1 VSDSSPIPP
10 HRIQWHEGLLLGPQH
25 LQQESGRVDALVAWH
40 TQLANPYAWGVRDLR
55 IDEALLATGVLRIE
69 RLDAVMPD
77 GMAVQHP
84 PGAGGSFDLEID
96 LRAMVELFEAGDV
109 EVFLTLG
116 HARSLHDPQASRF
129 APMPGAL
136 VEDEVSDAL
145 PVDIA
150 RMRPNLALAAGR
162 VPPSVYAHLRLA
174 TVRKHD
180 EVFSLAASQPPLLAM
195 GPGHPLRQRAQALAA
210 QLRGKAAFLARQ
222 GAQPSSRL
230 EDRLDALEARG
241 RLEALVAQLPLLEGL
256 LGGPVLHPHALY
268 LGLCAQLG
276 TMSMLRP
283 GAVPPLPP
291 AWDQAQ
297 PSKCLD
303 PLLDM
308 LESLAGEV
316 SQAWHTRR
324 FRLER
329 GRFELNIAG
338 AWLGDRLIVGLRG
351 MAERELAAWMN
362 GAVIGA
368 ESLWS
373 SLGDRRILGA
383 ARQPVAEAPEFG
395 VRAGSGYALFAIAAR
410 SGFVRPDETLVIGAS
425 GDTPGGGRPLEVVL
439 FVRGAQPGSGQDAS
453 P

>member
-40 TQLANPYAWGVRDLR
+40 TQLAHPYAWGVRELR
-55 IDEALLATGVLRIE
+55 IDEALLATGLLRIE

-77 GMAVQHP
+77 GMAVQHS
-84 PGAGGSFDLEID
+84 PGQGGGELEID
-96 LRAMVELFEAGDV
+96 LRPMAELFEAGDV

-116 HARSLHDPQASRF
+116 RSRSLRDPQASRF
-129 APMPGAL
+129 TPLPGEV

-150 RMRPNLALAAGR
+150 RMRPNLALSAGR
-162 VPPSVYAHLRLA
+162 VPPSVYVHLRLA

-180 EVFSLAASQPPLLAM
+180 EVFSLGAGQPPLLAM
-195 GPGHPLRQRAQALAA
+195 RADHPLRQRAQALAA
-210 QLRGKAAFLARQ
+210 QLRGKAAFVARQ

-230 EDRLDALEARG
+230 EDRVEALEARG
-241 RLEALVAQLPLLEGL
+241 RLESLVAHLPLLEGL

-276 TMSMLRP
+276 SMSLLRP
-283 GAVPPLPP
+283 GALPPLPTS
-291 AWDQAQ
+291 WDQAQ

-303 PLLDM
+303 PLFEA
-308 LESLAGEV
+308 LEALAGEI

-329 GRFELNIAG
+329 GRFELTVAP

-351 MAERELAAWMN
+351 MAERELAAWMG
-362 GAVIGA
+362 GALIGA
-368 ESLWS
+368 DSLWS

-383 ARQPVAEAPEFG
+383 ARQPVAEAPELG
-395 VRAGSGYALFAIAAR
+395 LRAGSGYTLFAIDSR
-410 SGFVRPDETLVIGAS
+410 SGFIRPDETLVIGAP
-425 GDTPGGGRPLEVVL
+425 GEATGGGRPQEMVL
-439 FVRGAQPGSGQDAS
+439 FVRGAQTDVGQDRN